1 MVEVSSP
8 SMAQASILHA
18 PDSPFAQLLRSLRVA
33 SRLDSTVLLL
43 GESGTGKEVCA
54 RHLHECSKRSEGPFV
69 AVNCGAI
76 PPSLLESELFGHER
90 GSFTGAHAQRTGRF
104 EQAAGGTLFLDEI
117 GELSHPAQASILRV
131 LQERRICRVGGTEE
145 IEVDFRLAAAT
156 HRDLW
161 AMVQAGTFRQDLY
174 FRIHVVALRVP
185 PLRERMDDIPHL
197 AKGLLARVCA
207 RLREPSP
214 RLDPAG
220 LQEMMRYDWPGNVR
234 ELENLIERFVAL
246 HPMGV
251 QLKDL
256 VEEGRR
262 RQAKPSGDPLERD
275 RQELQEL
282 LLRHGGHRD
291 RAAIEL
297 GITRRAL
304 TYRLQRT
311 GLTRLRT
318 RKQTRGV

>member
-1 MVEVSSP
+1 
-8 SMAQASILHA
+8 MAQAPILHA
-18 PDSPFAQLLRSLRVA
+18 PDSPFALLLRSIRVA
-33 SRLDSTVLLL
+33 ARVDSTVLLL

-54 RHLHECSKRSEGPFV
+54 RHLHESSRRLDGPFV
-69 AVNCGAI
+69 ALNCAAI

-90 GSFTGAHAQRTGRF
+90 GAFTGAHAQRAGRF
-104 EQAAGGTLFLDEI
+104 EQAQGGTLFLDEV
-117 GELSHPAQASILRV
+117 GELPLPAQAALLRV
-131 LQERRICRVGGTEE
+131 LQERRVCRVGGVEE
-145 IEVDFRLAAAT
+145 IEVDFRLVAAT

-174 FRIHVVALRVP
+174 FRIHVVTLRVP
-185 PLRERMDDIPHL
+185 PLRERMGDVPHL
-197 AKGLLARVCA
+197 AKGLLAGICA

-262 RQAKPSGDPLERD
+262 RQASPPRDPLARE
-275 RQELQEL
+275 RQELSEL
-282 LLRHGGHRD
+282 LARHGGHRE
-291 RAAIEL
+291 RAAAEL
-297 GITRRAL
+297 GISRRAL

-311 GLTRLRT
+311 GLTRLRPP
-318 RKQTRGV
+318 RG

>member
-1 MVEVSSP
+1 
-8 SMAQASILHA
+8 MAQAPILHA
-18 PDSPFAQLLRSLRVA
+18 PDSPFAQVLRSLRVSA
-33 SRLDSTVLLL
+33 RLDSTVLLL

-54 RHLHECSKRSEGPFV
+54 RHLHECSRRIDGPFV
-69 AVNCGAI
+69 ALNCAAI

-90 GSFTGAHAQRTGRF
+90 GAFTGAHAQRQGRF
-104 EQAAGGTLFLDEI
+104 EQAQGGTLFLDEI
-117 GELSHPAQASILRV
+117 GELPLPAQAALLRV
-131 LQERRICRVGGTEE
+131 LQERRVCRVGGSEE
-145 IEVDFRLAAAT
+145 LEVDFRLVAAT

-161 AMVQAGTFRQDLY
+161 AMVQVGTFRQDLY
-174 FRIHVVALRVP
+174 FRIHVVTLRVP
-185 PLRERMDDIPHL
+185 PLRERMGDIPHL
-197 AKGLLARVCA
+197 AKGLLARICA

-251 QLKDL
+251 QLRDL

-262 RQAKPSGDPLERD
+262 RQASPPRDPLALE
-275 RQELQEL
+275 RQELSEL
-282 LLRHGGHRD
+282 LARHGGHRE
-291 RAAIEL
+291 RAAAEL
-297 GITRRAL
+297 GISRRAL

-311 GLTRLRT
+311 GLTRTRT
-318 RKQTRGV
+318 RRG